1 MKIQS
6 NKIAGLLIIIFLVF
20 LVILSFLSEG
30 TYGGADDMTH
40 YRLSRYSFQY
50 PELLLNHWG
59 KPVFTALSS
68 PFSQFGHNG
77 TKIFNI
83 LAGLTAAFLSFII
96 AKKLNYKND
105 FLVIIF
111 VVFSPIFTIMM
122 LSGMTEI
129 LFSLL
134 VILTVYFVF
143 SEKYIISAIVL
154 SFLPFV
160 RTEGVVIIPVF
171 VAGYIFYEKYKAIPF
186 VALGFIFYSIVGS
199 FYYDDFLWVINKMPY
214 TGTDLYGSGSLLHF
228 VSKTNDI
235 FGYPL
240 TLIMIIG
247 SSVIFIATIKS
258 LLKKDFFQTSYFKEL
273 LFIFAPMIIYF
284 SAHSYVWWKGSGN
297 SLGLIRV
304 MAGIVPLF
312 ALLSLRGLN
321 FAEDLLSK
329 KIDKL
334 FSKKIENLLFKKAEK
349 LISKKTLKFALIII
363 YTTFIIIMPFRQY
376 KIPVPLGNDLKLI
389 KETSEWIKNSKYSEE
404 KIYYY
409 DPFFFRF
416 LEINPYDSERMQEK
430 LPDKNRPEQDVK
442 INNIVIWDAHF
453 SPNEGQLPL
462 VSLME
467 NPFYKLL
474 KIFSPEKEFT
484 TLGGYNYEIYIFQ
497 RIKEEQNE
505 ENTKILEGLQ
515 FKENDNYT
523 NKVLQY
529 FNFENRV
536 FTKDSVHYTNNLSH
550 NGKKSLYIN
559 KSKKYYSS
567 YKIKFKDIK
576 ATNASKILA
585 SMYVYTTEKL
595 NENSLILAVSFSHD
609 GEIYFYRS
617 SIFNDTDYK
626 LDTWNKLLLNIKMP
640 EIKSDEDEIKFF
652 IWNKNTDEI
661 YIDDFLIEALIQK

>member
-6 NKIAGLLIIIFLVF
+6 NKIVGLMLIILLVF

-50 PELLLNHWG
+50 PEFLLNHWG

-83 LAGLTAAFLSFII
+83 LAGLTAAFFSFLV

-171 VAGYIFYEKYKAIPF
+171 VAGYFLYKQYKAIPF
-186 VALGFIFYSIVGS
+186 VFLGFVFYSIVGS
-199 FYYDDFLWVINKMPY
+199 FYYDDLLWVINKMPY
-214 TGTDLYGSGSLLHF
+214 TGTDLYGSGSLFHF

-240 TLIMIIG
+240 ALIMIIG
-247 SSVIFIATIKS
+247 SFVILISTIKS
-258 LLKKDFFQTSYFKEL
+258 LSKKDFIQTPHFKEL
-273 LFIFAPMIIYF
+273 LFIFTPMIIYF

-321 FAEDLLSK
+321 FSEKILFKKTLKLLPTKLNNLLSK
-329 KIDKL
+329 KTDVLLSTKIIKLLPERL
-334 FSKKIENLLFKKAEK
+334 FSKKALNF
-349 LISKKTLKFALIII
+349 SLIII
-363 YTTFIIIMPFRQY
+363 YTIFIIIMPFRQY
-376 KIPVPLGNDLKLI
+376 KIPVSLGNDLILI
-389 KETSEWIKNSKYSEE
+389 KEVSKWIKNSEYSED

-409 DPFFFRF
+409 DPFFFHF

-430 LPDKNRPEQDVK
+430 LPNKNRPEQDVK

-453 SPNEGQLPL
+453 SPNEGRLPL
-462 VSLME
+462 ISLME
-467 NPFYKLL
+467 NPFYKLI

-505 ENTKILEGLQ
+505 EDKKILEKLK
-515 FKENDNYT
+515 FKENNNYKS
-523 NKVLQY
+523 KVLQY
-529 FNFENRV
+529 FNFENKV
-536 FTKDSVHYTNNLSH
+536 FTKDSIHYTNKLSH

-559 KSKKYYSS
+559 KSKEYYSS
-567 YKIKFKDIK
+567 YKIK
-576 ATNASKILA
+576 
-585 SMYVYTTEKL
+585 VE
-595 NENSLILAVSFSHD
+595 
-609 GEIYFYRS
+609 
-617 SIFNDTDYK
+617 
-626 LDTWNKLLLNIKMP
+626 
-640 EIKSDEDEIKFF
+640 
-652 IWNKNTDEI
+652 
-661 YIDDFLIEALIQK
+661 